1 MIICWTRKEIAEYL
15 GVTTEHLRKVD
26 SNRRKLSK
34 KRAKMLFEFYDEKML
49 EIMKANKAIKKFTE
63 NI

>member
-34 KRAKMLFEFYDEKML
+34 KRAKMLADFYDEKML
-49 EIMKANKAIKKFTE
+49 EIVKANKAIKKFTE

>member
-34 KRAKMLFEFYDEKML
+34 KRAKMLSDFYDEKTI
-49 EIMKANKAIKKFTE
+49 EITKANKAIKKFTE
-63 NI
+63 SI